1 MNFEPNGFMVCT
13 DVTYTYR
20 WEKSC
25 FFEKNMKKE
34 AKSRDAI
41 MTTDTLSNDFE
52 SITHA
57 FPLHSFPSSNFALP
71 YAKSFFFTGTN

>member
-1 MNFEPNGFMVCT
+1 
-13 DVTYTYR
+13 
-20 WEKSC
+20 
-25 FFEKNMKKE
+25 MKKE

>member
-1 MNFEPNGFMVCT
+1 
-13 DVTYTYR
+13 
-20 WEKSC
+20 
-25 FFEKNMKKE
+25 MKKE

-71 YAKSFFFTGTN
+71 YAKSFSLQEQTNRKPFVTKDH